1 LALPH
6 AFGRLQFG
14 EDLQLTFDTLIGT
27 GVNANVAA
35 VVVIG
40 IEPKWTQ
47 RVADGIAKTGK
58 PVAAFSIEG
67 KGDLQVIQEA
77 SRVAA
82 MFLQDASGLVRT
94 EAEMGDMIMS
104 IKCGESDTTSGL
116 GSCPTT
122 SQAVDRWVEA
132 GGTVFF
138 GETSELTGGEHL
150 IAERCIDAAT
160 RDLFQVTYDNY
171 IKVIEATG
179 ANLLGSQPTQGNIA
193 GGLTTIEEKALGNIA
208 KTGSVPVV
216 GVLKPAEMPNPANP
230 GLYFMDS
237 SSAAAEC
244 VTLMAAG
251 GAVIHLFPT
260 GQGNVIGNPIV
271 PVLKLTANIKTAKS
285 MTEHIDLDVSGLL
298 RYEYDLTK
306 AGDMM
311 MDVIYDTVSEDVW
324 GTPFQTLEGSFPI
337 TRNDDL
343 WNNPEELKAALKDVK
358 ALVVRNRTKVT
369 ADVIAAA
376 PGLKVIARA
385 GVGLDNIDLKA
396 ADAAGVVVVAGL
408 GANAVSVGELTLGLA
423 LSLLRNV
430 PGHDVA
436 TRDGGWVRIPGREL
450 SGLTWGLLGCGAT
463 GVATAKLI
471 QGFNCS
477 VLGYDPYAKNVPGV
491 ELTSFEDVLKRSDV
505 VSIHMPSTPETNG
518 SINAATLALMKKD
531 AIIVNVGRGEV
542 INEADLIAALKAKT
556 IAGAALDVRAQEPPT
571 TGEMETIPNLILTP
585 HVAGIT
591 KESQLRINQILT
603 ANIELV
609 LNSKPATH
617 AVGALRESS
626 N

>member
-1 LALPH
+1 MI
-6 AFGRLQFG
+6 
-14 EDLQLTFDTLIGT
+14 LI
-27 GVNANVAA
+27 
-35 VVVIG
+35 
-40 IEPKWTQ
+40 
-47 RVADGIAKTGK
+47 
-58 PVAAFSIEG
+58 
-67 KGDLQVIQEA
+67 
-77 SRVAA
+77 
-82 MFLQDASGLVRT
+82 
-94 EAEMGDMIMS
+94 
-104 IKCGESDTTSGL
+104 
-116 GSCPTT
+116 
-122 SQAVDRWVEA
+122 
-132 GGTVFF
+132 
-138 GETSELTGGEHL
+138 
-150 IAERCIDAAT
+150 
-160 RDLFQVTYDNY
+160 
-171 IKVIEATG
+171 
-179 ANLLGSQPTQGNIA
+179 
-193 GGLTTIEEKALGNIA
+193 
-208 KTGSVPVV
+208 
-216 GVLKPAEMPNPANP
+216 
-230 GLYFMDS
+230 
-237 SSAAAEC
+237 
-244 VTLMAAG
+244 
-251 GAVIHLFPT
+251 
-260 GQGNVIGNPIV
+260 
-271 PVLKLTANIKTAKS
+271 
-285 MTEHIDLDVSGLL
+285 
-298 RYEYDLTK
+298 
-306 AGDMM
+306 
-311 MDVIYDTVSEDVW
+311 SEDVW

-343 WNNPEELKAALKDVK
+343 WNNPEELKAALKDMK

-376 PGLKVIARA
+376 PNLKVIARA
-385 GVGLDNIDLKA
+385 GVGLDNIDIKA

-436 TRDGGWVRIPGREL
+436 TRDGGWVRTPGREL

-477 VLGYDPYAKNVPGV
+477 VLGYDPYAKNVAGV

-542 INEADLIAALKAKT
+542 INEADLIVALKAKT

-617 AVGALRESS
+617 AVGALKES
-626 N
+626 NN

>member
-1 LALPH
+1 MI
-6 AFGRLQFG
+6 
-14 EDLQLTFDTLIGT
+14 LI
-27 GVNANVAA
+27 
-35 VVVIG
+35 
-40 IEPKWTQ
+40 
-47 RVADGIAKTGK
+47 
-58 PVAAFSIEG
+58 
-67 KGDLQVIQEA
+67 
-77 SRVAA
+77 
-82 MFLQDASGLVRT
+82 
-94 EAEMGDMIMS
+94 
-104 IKCGESDTTSGL
+104 
-116 GSCPTT
+116 
-122 SQAVDRWVEA
+122 
-132 GGTVFF
+132 
-138 GETSELTGGEHL
+138 
-150 IAERCIDAAT
+150 
-160 RDLFQVTYDNY
+160 
-171 IKVIEATG
+171 
-179 ANLLGSQPTQGNIA
+179 
-193 GGLTTIEEKALGNIA
+193 
-208 KTGSVPVV
+208 
-216 GVLKPAEMPNPANP
+216 
-230 GLYFMDS
+230 
-237 SSAAAEC
+237 
-244 VTLMAAG
+244 
-251 GAVIHLFPT
+251 
-260 GQGNVIGNPIV
+260 
-271 PVLKLTANIKTAKS
+271 
-285 MTEHIDLDVSGLL
+285 
-298 RYEYDLTK
+298 
-306 AGDMM
+306 
-311 MDVIYDTVSEDVW
+311 SEDVW

-343 WNNPEELKAALKDVK
+343 WNNPDELKAALKDMK

-423 LSLLRNV
+423 LSLLRNI

-436 TRDGGWVRIPGREL
+436 TRDGGWVRTPGREL

-518 SINAATLALMKKD
+518 SLNAATLALMKKD
-531 AIIVNVGRGEV
+531 AIIINVGRGEV

-609 LNSKPATH
+609 LNSKSATH
-617 AVGALRESS
+617 AVGALKESS

>member
-1 LALPH
+1 MI
-6 AFGRLQFG
+6 
-14 EDLQLTFDTLIGT
+14 LI
-27 GVNANVAA
+27 
-35 VVVIG
+35 
-40 IEPKWTQ
+40 
-47 RVADGIAKTGK
+47 
-58 PVAAFSIEG
+58 
-67 KGDLQVIQEA
+67 
-77 SRVAA
+77 
-82 MFLQDASGLVRT
+82 
-94 EAEMGDMIMS
+94 
-104 IKCGESDTTSGL
+104 
-116 GSCPTT
+116 
-122 SQAVDRWVEA
+122 
-132 GGTVFF
+132 
-138 GETSELTGGEHL
+138 
-150 IAERCIDAAT
+150 
-160 RDLFQVTYDNY
+160 
-171 IKVIEATG
+171 
-179 ANLLGSQPTQGNIA
+179 
-193 GGLTTIEEKALGNIA
+193 
-208 KTGSVPVV
+208 
-216 GVLKPAEMPNPANP
+216 
-230 GLYFMDS
+230 
-237 SSAAAEC
+237 
-244 VTLMAAG
+244 
-251 GAVIHLFPT
+251 
-260 GQGNVIGNPIV
+260 
-271 PVLKLTANIKTAKS
+271 
-285 MTEHIDLDVSGLL
+285 
-298 RYEYDLTK
+298 
-306 AGDMM
+306 
-311 MDVIYDTVSEDVW
+311 SEDVW

-343 WNNPEELKAALKDVK
+343 WNNPEELKTALKDVK

-376 PGLKVIARA
+376 PNLKVIARA
-385 GVGLDNIDLKA
+385 GVGLDNIDIKA

-436 TRDGGWVRIPGREL
+436 TRDGGWVRTPGREL

-477 VLGYDPYAKNVPGV
+477 VLGYDPYAKNVAGV

-542 INEADLIAALKAKT
+542 INEADLIAALKAKN

-617 AVGALRESS
+617 AVGALKES
-626 N
+626 NN

>member
-1 LALPH
+1 MI
-6 AFGRLQFG
+6 
-14 EDLQLTFDTLIGT
+14 LI
-27 GVNANVAA
+27 
-35 VVVIG
+35 
-40 IEPKWTQ
+40 
-47 RVADGIAKTGK
+47 
-58 PVAAFSIEG
+58 
-67 KGDLQVIQEA
+67 
-77 SRVAA
+77 
-82 MFLQDASGLVRT
+82 
-94 EAEMGDMIMS
+94 
-104 IKCGESDTTSGL
+104 
-116 GSCPTT
+116 
-122 SQAVDRWVEA
+122 
-132 GGTVFF
+132 
-138 GETSELTGGEHL
+138 
-150 IAERCIDAAT
+150 
-160 RDLFQVTYDNY
+160 
-171 IKVIEATG
+171 
-179 ANLLGSQPTQGNIA
+179 
-193 GGLTTIEEKALGNIA
+193 
-208 KTGSVPVV
+208 
-216 GVLKPAEMPNPANP
+216 
-230 GLYFMDS
+230 
-237 SSAAAEC
+237 
-244 VTLMAAG
+244 
-251 GAVIHLFPT
+251 
-260 GQGNVIGNPIV
+260 
-271 PVLKLTANIKTAKS
+271 
-285 MTEHIDLDVSGLL
+285 
-298 RYEYDLTK
+298 
-306 AGDMM
+306 
-311 MDVIYDTVSEDVW
+311 SEDVW

-337 TRNDDL
+337 TRNDEL
-343 WNNPEELKAALKDVK
+343 WNNPEELKAALKDMK

-376 PGLKVIARA
+376 PNLKVIARA
-385 GVGLDNIDLKA
+385 GVGLDNIDIKA

-436 TRDGGWVRIPGREL
+436 TRDGGWVRTPGREL

-477 VLGYDPYAKNVPGV
+477 VLGYDPYAKNVAGV
-491 ELTSFEDVLKRSDV
+491 ELTSFEEVLKRSDV

-542 INEADLIAALKAKT
+542 INEADLIVALKAKT

-617 AVGALRESS
+617 AVGALKES
-626 N
+626 NN

>member
-1 LALPH
+1 MI
-6 AFGRLQFG
+6 
-14 EDLQLTFDTLIGT
+14 LI
-27 GVNANVAA
+27 
-35 VVVIG
+35 
-40 IEPKWTQ
+40 
-47 RVADGIAKTGK
+47 
-58 PVAAFSIEG
+58 
-67 KGDLQVIQEA
+67 
-77 SRVAA
+77 
-82 MFLQDASGLVRT
+82 
-94 EAEMGDMIMS
+94 
-104 IKCGESDTTSGL
+104 
-116 GSCPTT
+116 
-122 SQAVDRWVEA
+122 
-132 GGTVFF
+132 
-138 GETSELTGGEHL
+138 
-150 IAERCIDAAT
+150 
-160 RDLFQVTYDNY
+160 
-171 IKVIEATG
+171 
-179 ANLLGSQPTQGNIA
+179 
-193 GGLTTIEEKALGNIA
+193 
-208 KTGSVPVV
+208 
-216 GVLKPAEMPNPANP
+216 
-230 GLYFMDS
+230 
-237 SSAAAEC
+237 
-244 VTLMAAG
+244 
-251 GAVIHLFPT
+251 
-260 GQGNVIGNPIV
+260 
-271 PVLKLTANIKTAKS
+271 
-285 MTEHIDLDVSGLL
+285 
-298 RYEYDLTK
+298 
-306 AGDMM
+306 
-311 MDVIYDTVSEDVW
+311 SEDVW

-376 PGLKVIARA
+376 PNLKVIARA

-436 TRDGGWVRIPGREL
+436 TRDGGWVRTPGREL

>member
-1 LALPH
+1 MI
-6 AFGRLQFG
+6 
-14 EDLQLTFDTLIGT
+14 LI
-27 GVNANVAA
+27 
-35 VVVIG
+35 
-40 IEPKWTQ
+40 
-47 RVADGIAKTGK
+47 
-58 PVAAFSIEG
+58 
-67 KGDLQVIQEA
+67 
-77 SRVAA
+77 
-82 MFLQDASGLVRT
+82 
-94 EAEMGDMIMS
+94 
-104 IKCGESDTTSGL
+104 
-116 GSCPTT
+116 
-122 SQAVDRWVEA
+122 
-132 GGTVFF
+132 
-138 GETSELTGGEHL
+138 
-150 IAERCIDAAT
+150 
-160 RDLFQVTYDNY
+160 
-171 IKVIEATG
+171 
-179 ANLLGSQPTQGNIA
+179 
-193 GGLTTIEEKALGNIA
+193 
-208 KTGSVPVV
+208 
-216 GVLKPAEMPNPANP
+216 
-230 GLYFMDS
+230 
-237 SSAAAEC
+237 
-244 VTLMAAG
+244 
-251 GAVIHLFPT
+251 
-260 GQGNVIGNPIV
+260 
-271 PVLKLTANIKTAKS
+271 
-285 MTEHIDLDVSGLL
+285 
-298 RYEYDLTK
+298 
-306 AGDMM
+306 
-311 MDVIYDTVSEDVW
+311 SEDVW
-324 GTPFQTLEGSFPI
+324 GTPFQMLEGSFPI

-376 PGLKVIARA
+376 PNLKVIARA

-408 GANAVSVGELTLGLA
+408 GANAFSVGELTLGLA

-436 TRDGGWVRIPGREL
+436 TRDGGWVRTPGREL

-477 VLGYDPYAKNVPGV
+477 VLGYDPYAKNVQGV

-609 LNSKPATH
+609 LNSRPATH
-617 AVGALRESS
+617 AVGALKESS